1 MGRTGSD
8 ADSPGGKRVP
18 AASAGRLQLGAPRAV
33 RRRRVLCRQPE
44 EAPCLLLASVQGQE
58 SILSLDRPL
67 QSTHALTPALRSW
80 AQRTLS
86 CRAHYKENAG
96 LLRGNSR
103 GIPAVAEGLGKRLL
117 WPQQSIQPAKGT
129 CLFHRGAHRPGP
141 RSSLLRERPNL
152 HG

>member
-1 MGRTGSD
+1 M
-8 ADSPGGKRVP
+8 
-18 AASAGRLQLGAPRAV
+18 
-33 RRRRVLCRQPE
+33 LCRQPQ

-58 SILSLDRPL
+58 SILSSDRPL
-67 QSTHALTPALRSW
+67 QSTHAPTPALRSW

-96 LLRGNSR
+96 LLRGSSR
-103 GIPAVAEGLGKRLL
+103 GTPAVAEGLGKRLL

-129 CLFHRGAHRPGP
+129 CLFHRGARRPGP
-141 RSSLLRERPNL
+141 RSSLPWERRNR